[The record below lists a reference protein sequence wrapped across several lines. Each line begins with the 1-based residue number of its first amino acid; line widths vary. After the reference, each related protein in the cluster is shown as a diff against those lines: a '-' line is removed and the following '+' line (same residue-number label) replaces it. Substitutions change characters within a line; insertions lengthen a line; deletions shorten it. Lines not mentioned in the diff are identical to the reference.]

1 MDEVLRSDVVDV
13 VFSIRGESID
23 PDYANALWHGISGV
37 LGWISHELRAGVH
50 PLKGVT
56 ESGDRLVVA
65 RRAQLTLRLPQER
78 AAEALELRGAHLDL
92 GGVVEVGEAALR
104 QLAPYP
110 VLYSHFV
117 SLGLDEEEQFVA
129 EAARLVT
136 AAGIECKLIV
146 GKRRGASADA
156 ARISGFSL
164 MLHGLS
170 ARHSLQVQGAGLGCD
185 RTLGCGIFVPHKT
198 IAAVGT

>member
-1 MDEVLRSDVVDV
+1 MDEELRGDVVDV
-13 VFSIRGESID
+13 VFSLRAEAID
-23 PDYANALWHGISGV
+23 CDYANALWQGVRGV
-37 LGWISHELRAGVH
+37 LRWLSDEPLAGIH
-50 PLKGVT
+50 PIKGVT
-56 ESGDRLVVA
+56 KSGEHLVVA
-65 RRAQLTLRLPQER
+65 RRAQLALRLPPER
-78 AAEALELRGAHLDL
+78 VTEALELRGARLDL
-92 GGVVEVGEAALR
+92 GGSVEVGDAVVR

-117 SLGLDEEEQFVA
+117 SLGLDAEEQFVA

-146 GKRRGASADA
+146 GKPRGARADA

-170 ARHSLQVQGAGLGCD
+170 ARHSLQMQGAGLGGN
-185 RTLGCGIFVPHKT
+185 RMLGCGIFVPHKT